1 MNLEYEQRNWKFPH
15 LKFKK
20 KSYEHE
26 KAENWDQIY
35 EFGMIQHVISCKPSQ
50 CFDKLGF

>member
-1 MNLEYEQRNWKFPH
+1 MNLEYEQKNWKFPH

-26 KAENWDQIY
+26 KAENW
-35 EFGMIQHVISCKPSQ
+35 MIQHVISCKPSQ
-50 CFDKLGF
+50 CFDKLGC